1 MLTTDIFT
9 PPTSCLQP
17 TYTVS
22 PAGNDVVGKLTA
34 IRGYDSACYP
44 FASAETGFPTMSA
57 VACPLQYSFVAHQ
70 TDGRTTLGTC
80 CPTGAHIV
88 SQTAPDLCTRYTG
101 YTSTTVVDATAT
113 SVVHNNFFVE
123 TAIVVSWTGGEKP
136 QTTSTPSSS
145 TTMTATAARGSVAAA
160 PVVPEPDLG
169 INPERVRQTATTI
182 AVAVGCSIG
191 SVVLIA
197 MILGLITLRR
207 HRKQKAQTQA
217 RLDQARLG
225 RAGDEHGPVST
236 DLPPMYAARQ
246 SMETLPGPST
256 AILKPRQ
263 DGGLTV
269 QKILEKTYY
278 NVHGHQPES
287 LDWFNVLIAQTI
299 AQLRADAQEDEAVLG
314 SLTEMLNGGSKPSF
328 IDDIKVTEISL
339 GKEFPIFSNCRVIPV
354 DENGM
359 PLKELTGLKGERL
372 QARMDVDLSDVV
384 TLGIETKLVLNYPK
398 PFVMVLPVAL
408 AVSVVRFSGTLSLSF
423 QPSQE
428 IHSAAAESATPVG
441 QPDKNEGHPL
451 NPTGHSPTTL
461 TFTFLDD
468 YRLDLSVHSLIGS
481 RSRLQDV
488 PKIAQLVE
496 DRIHKWFD
504 ERVVEPRF
512 QQIVLPS
519 LWPRKKNT
527 RGGED
532 EAVVDESAGSSKAS
546 VPPLNTKTE
555 RPHPSIPNDDL
566 PLPKTGFGV
575 GNAETTAEQRT
586 RDWAAQ
592 HGGPSVKRTSS
603 LATKAEQEGKKKE
616 DLSEIEL
623 AGQEMRE
630 ADERDR
636 RKQLRRDDS
645 SLRLR
650 TIREASHDG
659 IKAAS

>member
-1 MLTTDIFT
+1 M
-9 PPTSCLQP
+9 SKAKHQA
-17 TYTVS
+17 S
-22 PAGNDVVGKLTA
+22 QNAQHSSSGG
-34 IRGYDSACYP
+34 S
-44 FASAETGFPTMSA
+44 FASGFIFGQLLLAFILFIFIKFFIFGDAPSA
-57 VACPLQYSFVAHQ
+57 DERASA
-70 TDGRTTLGTC
+70 R
-80 CPTGAHIV
+80 A
-88 SQTAPDLCTRYTG
+88 
-101 YTSTTVVDATAT
+101 
-113 SVVHNNFFVE
+113 
-123 TAIVVSWTGGEKP
+123 
-136 QTTSTPSSS
+136 
-145 TTMTATAARGSVAAA
+145 AAR
-160 PVVPEPDLG
+160 
-169 INPERVRQTATTI
+169 RQRTLSHSRQRTFSTA
-182 AVAVGCSIG
+182 
-191 SVVLIA
+191 
-197 MILGLITLRR
+197 LRTR
-207 HRKQKAQTQA
+207 
-217 RLDQARLG
+217 
-225 RAGDEHGPVST
+225 
-236 DLPPMYAARQ
+236 
-246 SMETLPGPST
+246 PST

-278 NVHGHQPES
+278 NVYGHQPES

-314 SLTEMLNGGSKPSF
+314 SLTEMLNGGSKPDF
-328 IDDIKVTEISL
+328 IDDIRVTEISL
-339 GKEFPIFSNCRVIPV
+339 GEEFPIFSNCRVIPV
-354 DENGM
+354 DENGIS
-359 PLKELTGLKGERL
+359 LKELTGVRGERL

-428 IHSAAAESATPVG
+428 IPTPGVGEEGATPLG

-451 NPTGHSPTTL
+451 NPMGNSPTTL

-527 RGGED
+527 RGGAE
-532 EAVVDESAGSSKAS
+532 EAVADGSTGSSKAS
-546 VPPLNTKTE
+546 VPPVNTKIE
-555 RPHPSIPNDDL
+555 RPHPSISNDDL
-566 PLPKTGFGV
+566 APPKPGFSAG
-575 GNAETTAEQRT
+575 GAETTAEQRT

-592 HGGPSVKRTSS
+592 HGGPSAKRSPS
-603 LATKAEQEGKKKE
+603 LATKAEPEGKKKE

-636 RKQLRRDDS
+636 RKQLRREDS